1 MNELA
6 SNFGKTPSD
15 KHPQFKI
22 LYRAKECLQKLND
35 FCKDKNLSAL
45 LVSQAEM
52 YQKNLKEMMDYLTPI
67 NHNIVFIGEVGVGKT
82 TAECFLM
89 GLTVPGDTTKDVL
102 PKTVPKIGE
111 GGTTGSEVTLPQG
124 EKEKI
129 HTEPQSKDDVGVEK
143 TTVECSSKNQAVFG
157 DTTKNVLPKV
167 VLETG
172 AGRITVCEVIIQQG
186 DKVGIRIEPQ
196 SDTEIYNLVTEYC
209 AGLLESEVATET
221 HKSEKSQKIGVSE
234 EIARVIRNMAGLT
247 RKNQKEA
254 DGKTYKIEPAME
266 LIKSITKESD
276 SPRMR
281 LDKLFSEVLSRL
293 HLRERTRKE
302 IWCDR
307 NTDADCLTWLKEF
320 FAKINKGMLKDMSL
334 PRCVEV
340 IVPPSFLQNHAYQL
354 RLIDTKGIDET
365 AIRPDLQKW
374 LEEPRSL
381 TVLCTRF
388 MPAPDTNVKEL
399 LKHLIEMGQTSLIK
413 ERLLLMV
420 LSRPGEAKETK
431 DDEGNEVK
439 TDDDG
444 YAEKESQVNSALK
457 LIGVSELP
465 ILFFNAHGD
474 DPAPIFQE
482 LVKRLEQ
489 MRLAYSQ
496 RIENIVAATDQLI
509 EERDSEVQRKVI
521 KTLQVFLQ
529 QHRTVCGDIKS
540 VHNDC
545 VEALRT
551 SHAKT
556 VYATVSR
563 KGKWD
568 NLDCYFLLGQSTRK
582 EASRCSQKAFYGLE
596 ELLKNMLGQEDLK
609 PAYGFLEQLLSKLEL
624 WKQDFL
630 TDSQNSGKEVFRE
643 VLDNAHVWSECV
655 KLWGGGSGFR
665 QQVANNLQEWFVSPE
680 QAEFHEQLK
689 TRIKLAWDNSQLM
702 RELRQLCAD
711 VQ

>member
-1 MNELA
+1 MNELP
-6 SNFGKTPSD
+6 SNLGQTPSD

-35 FCKDKNLSAL
+35 FCKDQNLSAL

-52 YQKNLKEMMDYLTPI
+52 YQKDLKEMMDYLTPT
-67 NHNIVFIGEVGVGKT
+67 NHNIVFIGEIGVGKT

-102 PKTVPKIGE
+102 PKAVPKIGE
-111 GGTTGSEVTLPQG
+111 GGTTGSEVTLLQG

-129 HTEPQSKDDVGVEK
+129 HTGLQSKDEVGVGK
-143 TTVECSSKNQAVFG
+143 TIAECSSQNQAVLG

-167 VLETG
+167 VLETSG
-172 AGRITVCEVIIQQG
+172 GRTTVCEVIIQQG

-196 SDTEIYNLVTEYC
+196 SDTEIYNLVTEFC

-221 HKSEKSQKIGVSE
+221 HKSEKSQKIGVSQ
-234 EIARVIRNMAGLT
+234 EIERVIRNMAGLT
-247 RKNQKEA
+247 RKSQKEA
-254 DGKTYKIEPAME
+254 DGKTYKSDPAIE

-276 SPRMR
+276 SSQNVSFEESFRMR
-281 LDKLFSEVLSRL
+281 LDKDKLFPEVWSRL

-388 MPAPDTNVKEL
+388 MPAPDKNVQEL

-420 LSRPGEAKETK
+420 LPRPGEAKQVT
-431 DDEGNEVK
+431 DDEGKEGK
-439 TDDDG
+439 TDDEG
-444 YAEKESQVNSALK
+444 YAEKQSQVNSALK
-457 LIGVSELP
+457 SQWATYSLFQCTWRRPCTNFPRIGQAV
-465 ILFFNAHGD
+465 G
-474 DPAPIFQE
+474 
-482 LVKRLEQ
+482 
-489 MRLAYSQ
+489 
-496 RIENIVAATDQLI
+496 TD
-509 EERDSEVQRKVI
+509 
-521 KTLQVFLQ
+521 
-529 QHRTVCGDIKS
+529 
-540 VHNDC
+540 
-545 VEALRT
+545 
-551 SHAKT
+551 
-556 VYATVSR
+556 
-563 KGKWD
+563 
-568 NLDCYFLLGQSTRK
+568 
-582 EASRCSQKAFYGLE
+582 AF
-596 ELLKNMLGQEDLK
+596 
-609 PAYGFLEQLLSKLEL
+609 S
-624 WKQDFL
+624 
-630 TDSQNSGKEVFRE
+630 
-643 VLDNAHVWSECV
+643 
-655 KLWGGGSGFR
+655 
-665 QQVANNLQEWFVSPE
+665 
-680 QAEFHEQLK
+680 
-689 TRIKLAWDNSQLM
+689 I
-702 RELRQLCAD
+702 
-711 VQ
+711 